1 MSSELREDRKSIFT
15 PTITH
20 ADLQPLLKLSMQ
32 TNKLVSKMS
41 EQNTSSIR
49 PTSAPNDGS
58 TTEPEHLKG
67 LALQPATPSGAQ
79 ISTSKTPPYYFVHGA
94 NPSPAPLNLQTL
106 PYDLQYPLVK
116 HLDPTTSTCLGLT
129 CRDFYAV
136 HWRVCG
142 TVPFEPITSVLQP
155 PVNNLATLLRDWM
168 LSRWGLVFSIHIGRF
183 VDPERW
189 FELEDIHWGDGWES
203 T

>member
-1 MSSELREDRKSIFT
+1 
-15 PTITH
+15 
-20 ADLQPLLKLSMQ
+20 
-32 TNKLVSKMS
+32 MS

-67 LALQPATPSGAQ
+67 HALQPATPSGAQ
-79 ISTSKTPPYYFVHGA
+79 ISTT
-94 NPSPAPLNLQTL
+94 PLNLQTL
-106 PYDLQYPLVK
+106 PYDIQYILVK

-136 HWRVCG
+136 HWRVYG

-155 PVNNLATLLRDWM
+155 PVNHLATLLRDWM